1 MSDLYGSKGPRVFNF
16 RLKLPGIVAIAVL
29 LLGGFVWV
37 FILGIMVG
45 RKQLEAENSALS
57 AMVPVRA
64 VQQQAQA
71 GAAGP
76 SQEELNK
83 LFEENNLVQSEDLEF
98 KEELRSPAQQPP
110 AQAAARQAI
119 TQPRPAQ
126 APAAPVAST
135 PAPAP
140 RPAAQQPAARP
151 AAQPAPQASGQASG
165 QAYAQTPARPAV
177 TSSGAGEIT
186 SSRFAAQQQAAPYA
200 PANPGAPVFEYMYQV
215 ASFNQIDQAENLIRR
230 ISSAGIPAE
239 LEVSQTGNITRYRV
253 LVFFKGSPEQTGEF
267 LVRLGQFRLGEPLLR
282 KRTRAE

>member
-64 VQQQAQA
+64 VQQQVQA
-71 GAAGP
+71 GSAGP
-76 SQEELNK
+76 SQEELDK

-98 KEELRSPAQQPP
+98 KEELRSPSQQPQ

-119 TQPRPAQ
+119 TQPRPPQ
-126 APAAPVAST
+126 AAAPTPAAP
-135 PAPAP
+135 
-140 RPAAQQPAARP
+140 RAATQQPTARP
-151 AAQPAPQASGQASG
+151 AAQPAPQASGQTSG
-165 QAYAQTPARPAV
+165 QAYAQAPARPAV
-177 TSSGAGEIT
+177 PASGAGEIT

-267 LVRLGQFRLGEPLLR
+267 LGRLGQFRLGEPLLR